1 MTSLND
7 WFAQLSETR
16 LQQSLDRLNTT
27 DSRALGLLGFVAVL
41 MAGLWAVY
49 LAHPRQQTG
58 WRHCAVFLA
67 LGLLFISM
75 LCAGLSLVF
84 TVQFDSPDTAE
95 LIARYGSSRDQA
107 YLAYFASVTEAIHFN
122 NAVVRRKSSWLL
134 GATLSLFLS
143 VLVIIL

>member
-49 LAHPRQQTG
+49 LATPG
-58 WRHCAVFLA
+58 NKPAGAIA
-67 LGLLFISM
+67 LS
-75 LCAGLSLVF
+75 C
-84 TVQFDSPDTAE
+84 
-95 LIARYGSSRDQA
+95 
-107 YLAYFASVTEAIHFN
+107 
-122 NAVVRRKSSWLL
+122 WL
-134 GATLSLFLS
+134 
-143 VLVIIL
+143 